1 MIFDRKIDSEFNY
14 SLKRIS
20 VPKQIIFQGTSDLN
34 DHSQSFCVGLL
45 HLPCYLDISRRHFKK
60 SILN

>member
-1 MIFDRKIDSEFNY
+1 MIFDRKIDPLVEFNY

-34 DHSQSFCVGLL
+34 DHSQSFL
-45 HLPCYLDISRRHFKK
+45 
-60 SILN
+60 